1 MFGTRIGTLRAAV
14 DGVVDVDPAAW
25 TDEEIRQDLTG
36 TIAQIDRLLG
46 HVARMAHAGHIR
58 GIGAVDGS
66 SSTAAWLRRN
76 TGLRHGEA
84 RGLIDAGD
92 ACAGPLAETGRAWR
106 AGEITA
112 TAARTIV
119 GARVDG
125 HDLALQ
131 AVERSLLGLARD
143 RMDRELVKACDW
155 FRHHATADGTCPRDR
170 DGLSIA
176 RTYAG
181 RTYLTADLS
190 EDAAEIVVGA
200 IHHFTDPPAEGD
212 PRTAARRRAD
222 ALVRM
227 AEVATAAVSPDQ
239 TPTRALPSA
248 TVVVDWTTLVD
259 AVPGRLDGIHTGL
272 LTMTTVEKLLCDAT
286 ISRVILGPD
295 SIPIDV
301 GRDTRV
307 VNRAQRRA
315 VTVRDGGC
323 RFPGCHRAP
332 PWCDVHHVT
341 HWIHGG
347 PTNLDNILLLCPYHH
362 HLVHRPGWI
371 LKFDGHDAHFIDP
384 MGIEIRGP

>member
-1 MFGTRIGTLRAAV
+1 MFGARIGALRAAV
-14 DGVVDVDPAAW
+14 DEVVDADPAAF
-25 TDEEIRQDLTG
+25 TDQELRDELIG
-36 TIAQIDRLLG
+36 SIAQIDRLLG
-46 HVARMAHAGHIR
+46 HVSRMAHAGHTR
-58 GIGAVDGS
+58 GIGAIDGS

-76 TGLRHGEA
+76 TGMRHGDA
-84 RGLIDAGD
+84 KGLIDAGD

-119 GARVDG
+119 GARVEG
-125 HDLALQ
+125 RDLELRG
-131 AVERSLLGLARD
+131 VEHAMLGLARD
-143 RMDRELVKACDW
+143 RLDRELVKARDR
-155 FRHHATADGTCPRDR
+155 FRHLATADGTCPRDL
-170 DGLSIA
+170 DGLQIA
-176 RTYAG
+176 ATYDG

-200 IHHFTDPPAEGD
+200 IHHFTDPPSDDD
-212 PRTAARRRAD
+212 PRTAGRRRAD

-227 AEVATAAVSPDQ
+227 SQLAMAADSPDQ
-239 TPTRALPSA
+239 TPTRALPA
-248 TVVVDWTTLVD
+248 MTAVIDWHTLTD
-259 AVPGRLDGIHTGL
+259 GTPGRLDGTYTGL
-272 LTMTTVEKLLCDAT
+272 LTMTTVEKLLCDCT

-295 SIPIDV
+295 SVPIDV

-341 HWIHGG
+341 HWFNGG

-362 HLVHRPGWI
+362 HLGHRPGWI
-371 LKFDGHDAHFIDP
+371 VKFDGHHAHFINP
-384 MGIEIRGP
+384 TGIEIRGP